1 MSWYLIVMKN
11 YLGFSG
17 RARRKEYWF
26 FQLFN
31 FIILVILSGLDFI
44 IFMLSDQT
52 IIGMLTGAYLLGS
65 FLPGIAVTFR
75 RFHDSGKSAWWWLIN
90 FVPMVGTLIYLFI
103 LFLDSEPGNNKYGP
117 YPKQEFESAS
127 TVI

>member
-1 MSWYLIVMKN
+1 MNWYLIAMKN

-31 FIILVILSGLDFI
+31 FIIIVILSGLDFI
-44 IFMLSDQT
+44 IFMSSDQT
-52 IIGMLTGAYLLGS
+52 IIGMLSGAYLLGA

-75 RFHDSGKSAWWWLIN
+75 RFHDTGKSAWWWLIN

-103 LFLDSEPGNNKYGP
+103 LFLDSEPGDNKYGP
-117 YPKQEFESAS
+117 YPKQEIDTAS
-127 TVI
+127 TAI